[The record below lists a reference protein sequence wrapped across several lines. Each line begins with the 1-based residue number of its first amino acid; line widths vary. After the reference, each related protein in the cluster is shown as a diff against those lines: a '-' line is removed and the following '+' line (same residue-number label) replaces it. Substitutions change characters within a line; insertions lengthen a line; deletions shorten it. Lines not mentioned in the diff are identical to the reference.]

1 MNVRNC
7 MKCGKIFNYAIGRP
21 ICPACKDKMD
31 EKFRI
36 VKEYIREH
44 KIATMTEVC
53 EECDVDA
60 SQIRQWIREDRLQFS
75 DDSPIKIPCEG
86 CGKMIGS
93 GKFCPAC
100 AANLANGFGSTIQKP
115 VMQEENRFKKTS
127 HDNKMRFLQ

>member
-100 AANLANGFGSTIQKP
+100 AANLANGLSSTIKKP
-115 VMQEENRFKKTS
+115 VIQEENKFKKAP

>member
-100 AANLANGFGSTIQKP
+100 AANLAHGFGSTIQKP
-115 VMQEENRFKKTS
+115 VTQEENRYKKAS